1 MTEMT
6 EMTVSTEATDIS
18 TESSSPAESSVAIE
32 TNAGPV
38 VGGGHAA
45 AVEGLLEGGGPVAA
59 VHEEEDLLESL
70 GVQGEMKN
78 LVDIDDDEGLKPLT
92 GSAIQQ
98 MLLPES
104 DRVMQEPVEYIEED
118 NQAREFVPNFV
129 MPVAERVRE
138 EPVVIVI
145 PEARGWWTPRMS
157 PSSRAVTARSRWT
170 STSRSWPG
178 TPRTRP
184 WAVTARSRWTS
195 TSRSWP

>member
-18 TESSSPAESSVAIE
+18 TESSESVPPSVAAE
-32 TNAGPV
+32 TTAAPA
-38 VGGGHAA
+38 VGGGPAA

-59 VHEEEDLLESL
+59 IQEEEDLLESL

-78 LVDIDDDEGLKPLT
+78 LVDIDDDESLKPLS
-92 GSAIQQ
+92 GSAVQQ

-145 PEARGWWTPRMS
+145 PEAQRVVDTQNVSEQPGGDGKVKMDLNLKELAGN
-157 PSSRAVTARSRWT
+157 PSDEAVGGDGKVKMDLNLKELA
-170 STSRSWPG
+170 
-178 TPRTRP
+178 
-184 WAVTARSRWTS
+184 
-195 TSRSWP
+195 